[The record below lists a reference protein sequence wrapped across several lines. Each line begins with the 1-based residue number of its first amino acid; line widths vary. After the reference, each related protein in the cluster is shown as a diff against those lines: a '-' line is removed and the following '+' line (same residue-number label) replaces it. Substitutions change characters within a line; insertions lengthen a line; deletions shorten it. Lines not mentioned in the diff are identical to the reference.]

1 MRRLFLEA
9 ALLWASTS
17 AAIFTGGE
25 PQYTGWAP
33 LLSAFKHA
41 TVLSFCCLVSF
52 YCNDLY
58 DFRIVRSFR
67 DFSARLLQSFG
78 VAFVMLAACYAF
90 LPVVKIPSGTF
101 GLCLLAIV
109 AVLLPFRALSYGL
122 MRRRMFL
129 ERVLVLG
136 RGPIAEKILQEIE
149 ARPHVGYEIVGVDQA
164 IKFLQEGGLARQ
176 KPWSVGARSRM
187 TPLRWALTALAELIV
202 GSAVSLAVRPET
214 AHIFDLARSA
224 RALLW

>member
-1 MRRLFLEA
+1 
-9 ALLWASTS
+9 
-17 AAIFTGGE
+17 
-25 PQYTGWAP
+25 
-33 LLSAFKHA
+33 
-41 TVLSFCCLVSF
+41 
-52 YCNDLY
+52 
-58 DFRIVRSFR
+58 
-67 DFSARLLQSFG
+67 
-78 VAFVMLAACYAF
+78 MLAVCDAF

-129 ERVLVLG
+129 ERVLMLG

-176 KPWSVGARSRM
+176 KPWSVGARTNRM
-187 TPLRWALTALAELIV
+187 TPLRWALTALAGLIV